1 MTRRILNALLGLASI
16 CLCLCAGCW
25 NRVDVEDSRGNS
37 DRLILPSGYHLVKP
51 LLVKQND
58 SNMVVTI
65 TFERNEK

>member
-1 MTRRILNALLGLASI
+1 MTRRIANAAIGFAVIGLF
-16 CLCLCAGCW
+16 LCAGCW

-37 DRLILPSGYHLVKP
+37 DRVILPSGYHLVKP

-65 TFERNEK
+65 KFERNEK

>member
-1 MTRRILNALLGLASI
+1 MNQRIFYAILGFASI
-16 CLCLCAGCW
+16 GLFLCAGCW

-37 DRLILPSGYHLVKP
+37 DRVILPSGYHLVKP

-65 TFERNEK
+65 TFKRNEK